1 MLRVPSVRT
10 SSLSRKLIENNL
22 AVKHYGFNARTIRET
37 PIRTIARRRQ
47 ISVGEMLEVWGVDSL
62 QEMLDTSPLQ
72 HPSQIVRISAGQR
85 PRWRQGNRLEISLA
99 RIRTREEPLHQDND
113 PPGSSSM

>member
-1 MLRVPSVRT
+1 M
-10 SSLSRKLIENNL
+10 SRKQIENSL
-22 AVKHYGFNARTIRET
+22 VLKQHGFDARTIRET

-72 HPSQIVRISAGQR
+72 HPSQVVRINAGEACPMA
-85 PRWRQGNRLEISLA
+85 PRKSRRNQPRALELA
-99 RIRTREEPLHQDND
+99 RTHCIKTTILRLKFNVKFDHDELH
-113 PPGSSSM
+113 GG